1 MQEFDHARNSDAVF
15 GDTHRHLDRWGIVK
29 NLQVNI
35 LLLFAGLALNL
46 LAVLGGVDSILPRGA
61 HTTGWVGFD
70 LFEQLRALSRNQV
83 STTGFIILVAGGFAA
98 YMDKIGA
105 SDKLV
110 LICMKPLSRL
120 KSPYIV
126 LGAVFILGHFLG
138 LVVTSAAGLAMLL
151 AVSVYPLLL
160 GIGVSGVA
168 AAAVI
173 ASVLVFSYAPS
184 SAIAVLT
191 ANTAGVDPMVYLINH
206 QLPVAVPSIIFTLI
220 LHVCTQYYF
229 DKKDRAAGIITQSS
243 STLSDEKVK
252 RAEKIPGYYALLPL
266 VPLVL
271 LFTFNKLVY
280 KTIVLDVA
288 TAMFI
293 GWVFAIFVDL
303 ATRRDLVAVFKDGAA
318 MFQGMGHMLTS
329 VVGLIFVAALFAAG
343 LQNTGLVSLLIEAAK
358 GAGMGMAGTGI
369 VVSIVI
375 GIVTVLTG
383 SGVASFTGLVPIAP
397 AVAAGLGGDA
407 IDLAMMQLASEYL
420 RPISPVAGVVI
431 IVAGFAN
438 VSPLAVVRRN
448 LIPCVGGLVFSLAM
462 TIFMML

>member
-1 MQEFDHARNSDAVF
+1 MLESLMPYLAIVIVILT
-15 GDTHRHLDRWGIVK
+15 GWGIVK
-29 NLQVNI
+29 NLQVNV
-35 LLLFAGLALNL
+35 LLLFSGLALNL

-61 HTTGWVGFD
+61 HSTGWVGFD
-70 LFEQLRALSRNQV
+70 LFAQLSALSRSQV
-83 STTGFIILVAGGFAA
+83 ASTGFIILIAGGFAA
-98 YMDKIGA
+98 YMDQIGA

-110 LICMKPLSRL
+110 ATCMKPLQKL
-120 KSPYIV
+120 KSPYLV

-160 GIGVSGVA
+160 GIGVSA
-168 AAAVI
+168 LSAAAVI
-173 ASVLVFSYAPS
+173 GSVLVFSYAPS

-191 ANTAGVDPMVYLINH
+191 ANTAGVDPMVYLIQH
-206 QLPVAVPSIIFTLI
+206 QLPVAIPAVLVTVV
-220 LHVCTQYYF
+220 LHVIVQQYY
-229 DKKDRAAGIITQSS
+229 DKKDAAAGRLPQVANF
-243 STLSDEKVK
+243 DVAKKNEK
-252 RAEKIPGYYALLPL
+252 AEKLPGYYALLPL

-271 LFTFNKLVY
+271 LFVFNKLVY

-293 GWVFAIFVDL
+293 GWVFAILVDL
-303 ATRRDLVAVFKDGAA
+303 ATRRDLTVVFKDGGA
-318 MFQGMGHMLTS
+318 MFKGMGHMLTS

-343 LQNTGLVSLLIEAAK
+343 LQNTGLVALLIDAAK
-358 GAGMGMAGTGI
+358 NAGLGMAGTGI

-407 IDLAMMQLASEYL
+407 IDLAMMMQLASEFL
-420 RPISPVAGVVI
+420 RPVSPVAGVII

-438 VSPLAVVRRN
+438 ANPLAVVRRT
-448 LIPCVGGLVFSLAM
+448 LIPCMGGLIVSLLV
-462 TIFMML
+462 TIFFLL

>member
-1 MQEFDHARNSDAVF
+1 
-15 GDTHRHLDRWGIVK
+15 
-29 NLQVNI
+29 
-35 LLLFAGLALNL
+35 
-46 LAVLGGVDSILPRGA
+46 
-61 HTTGWVGFD
+61 
-70 LFEQLRALSRNQV
+70 
-83 STTGFIILVAGGFAA
+83 
-98 YMDKIGA
+98 
-105 SDKLV
+105 
-110 LICMKPLSRL
+110 
-120 KSPYIV
+120 
-126 LGAVFILGHFLG
+126 
-138 LVVTSAAGLAMLL
+138 
-151 AVSVYPLLL
+151 
-160 GIGVSGVA
+160 
-168 AAAVI
+168 
-173 ASVLVFSYAPS
+173 
-184 SAIAVLT
+184 
-191 ANTAGVDPMVYLINH
+191 MVYLINH

-397 AVAAGLGGDA
+397 AVAAG
-407 IDLAMMQLASEYL
+407 EYL

>member
-1 MQEFDHARNSDAVF
+1 MLESLMPYLAIVIVILT
-15 GDTHRHLDRWGIVK
+15 GWGIVK
-29 NLQVNI
+29 NLQVNV
-35 LLLFAGLALNL
+35 LLLFSGLALNL

-61 HTTGWVGFD
+61 HSTGWVGFD
-70 LFEQLRALSRNQV
+70 LFAQLSALSRSQV
-83 STTGFIILVAGGFAA
+83 ASTGFIILIAGGFAA
-98 YMDKIGA
+98 YMDQIGA

-110 LICMKPLSRL
+110 ATCMKPLQKL
-120 KSPYIV
+120 KSPYLV

-160 GIGVSGVA
+160 GIGVSA
-168 AAAVI
+168 LSAAAVI
-173 ASVLVFSYAPS
+173 GSVLVFSYAPS

-191 ANTAGVDPMVYLINH
+191 ANTAGVDPMVYLIQH
-206 QLPVAVPSIIFTLI
+206 QLPVAIPAVLVTVV
-220 LHVCTQYYF
+220 LHVIVQQYY
-229 DKKDRAAGIITQSS
+229 DKKDAAAGRLPQVSNF
-243 STLSDEKVK
+243 DVAKKNEK
-252 RAEKIPGYYALLPL
+252 AEKLPGYYALLPL

-271 LFTFNKLVY
+271 LFIFNKLVY
-280 KTIVLDVA
+280 KTIVLNVA

-293 GWVFAIFVDL
+293 GWVFAILVDL
-303 ATRRDLVAVFKDGAA
+303 ATRRDLTVVFKDGGA
-318 MFQGMGHMLTS
+318 MFKGMGHMLTS

-343 LQNTGLVSLLIEAAK
+343 LQNTGLVALLIDAAK
-358 GAGMGMAGTGI
+358 NAGLGMAGTGI

-407 IDLAMMQLASEYL
+407 IDLAMMMQLASEFL
-420 RPISPVAGVVI
+420 RPVSPVAGVII

-438 VSPLAVVRRN
+438 ANPLAVVRRT
-448 LIPCVGGLVFSLAM
+448 LIPCMGGLIVSLLV
-462 TIFMML
+462 TIFFML